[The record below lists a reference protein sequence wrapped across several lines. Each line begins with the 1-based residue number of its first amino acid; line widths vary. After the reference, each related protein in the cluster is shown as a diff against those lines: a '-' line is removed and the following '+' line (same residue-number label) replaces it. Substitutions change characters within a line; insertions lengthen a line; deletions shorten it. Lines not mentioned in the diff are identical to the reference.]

1 MAAPHHLP
9 SFLAS
14 LLLLPFFGLFSTALR
29 FQEQFIDY
37 NLNQNQTAT
46 DVADYYGIWDNHSFH
61 PSPANWRVP
70 FYTLFLD
77 KFVNGDPSNDDI
89 NGTAFEHDLTQTQ
102 LRHGGDLQGLID
114 SLDYIQGMGVEAIY
128 IAGTPFIN
136 KAWGADAYSPLDFS
150 LLDQHFGDIQAWRD
164 VVTAIHDRGMYVMLD
179 NVVATMGDLIAFEG
193 YLNASVP
200 FDTKEHEVLYREPSR
215 QYLDFK
221 FGNTYNATCTY
232 PRFWLENG
240 FPVGADVTNQLTS
253 CYDSEF
259 DQFGDFQGLGD
270 FNGWKLSL
278 SKAAGVQD
286 RLRDWVPSVREKIE
300 LFSCLTI
307 MMLDLDGYRIDKAT
321 QVTVDALGEF
331 SHSMRECAR
340 KVGKENFF
348 ITGEISAGNTFG
360 SIFLGRGRQPDMQVA
375 NQLEAVTMT
384 NVSNSSLFIRD
395 NDKNGLDSAAFH
407 YSISRSLT
415 RLLGMDG
422 LIEEPYDT
430 PIGLVDAWN
439 DLLLTN
445 DLVNPNTGVFD
456 PRHMFGTSNQDNFRW
471 PAVLNGTEKMLLGQF
486 LTTLH
491 MPGIPLLLWGEEQ
504 AFYVLDSTS
513 DGYIFG
519 RQPMSSSQAW
529 KMHGCYKVGSS
540 QYRNFLEDGAPALDG
555 CYDDWNALDH
565 RDPSHPIRNII
576 KSMYQMR
583 KNYPVL
589 NDGWL
594 LKELSKQTRTTLLPG
609 SGGVPTELG
618 VWSAMRGN
626 FEEVQDLS
634 ATGQGNQSVWLV
646 YQNDDHVVDYSF
658 DCTNAS
664 LALISP
670 FAANTTVKNL
680 FYPYDEIVLGSST
693 VQIGINGSS
702 QFNGCLSNLTLSP
715 WEYRAYV
722 PKGNFVAPGPMITKF
737 LPGHDARLEVTESQN
752 NTIPIELHFST
763 TMNCSEVSASI
774 SIKSTTEDGTTAAI
788 DPQSIAC
795 SVVDPELVSPWFG
808 SLPTLWTFKASLIN
822 VSDGIHVITVK
833 DALAIDGSTS
843 TKSTDNF
850 FLRIGRSDNPVV
862 FPGSAN
868 YTGGLLHRGDDG
880 KLFISHKAAGA
891 DQFRYSLN
899 WGSTYSSW
907 EPYTGGNTILAPKKW
922 SGTNAQDW
930 KGEHVI
936 IQYHSSILGT
946 SDHVQHGDLD
956 SKLLPRRF
964 PHLFLH
970 GDFNRYGL
978 DSGIDTG
985 MKLSGNGSWTYNM
998 LAEWPVSLQINEWG
1012 INPDGQQ
1019 DQTGVYGD
1027 LDRDGVLDRLP
1038 PSALV
1043 PANLSL
1049 GSTPPS
1055 PFLAWHL
1062 EVNDGTLQYEFKPV
1076 GNRWHQVIIF
1086 ILMWVIPV
1094 LTGSLAI
1101 WGYLQSFYQVKFNKV
1116 GIPMQKYSPIPMIS
1130 NVFRR
1135 KNNLG
1140 YKDGPLGSSASLL
1153 RYSGPSSSSGAPI
1166 PPQHMRRTVL
1176 IATMEYDIE
1185 DWAIKIKIGGLGVM
1199 AQLMGKN
1206 LEHQDLIWV
1215 VPCVG
1220 GVEYP
1225 IDQPTTPMDITIM
1238 GKLYQIEVQ
1247 IHILRNIT
1255 YVLLDAPIFRAQTK
1269 ADPYPAR
1276 MDDIDSA
1283 IYYSAWNQCIAE
1295 TIRRFNPDLY
1305 HINDYHGALAPVH
1318 LLPETVPCVLSLH
1331 NAEFQG
1337 LWGMKD
1343 TEEAKEVCEVY
1354 NIPTEVAQKYVQFG
1368 DVFNLLHAG
1377 ASYLRI
1383 HQKGFGAVG
1392 VSKKYGKRSWAR
1404 YPIFW
1409 GLSKIGQLP
1418 NPDPSDLAD
1427 WSPAQTEE
1435 NVTIDEDFEKTRADL
1450 RVQAQQWAG
1459 LTVDPLAELLVFVGR
1474 WSMQKGVDL
1483 IADVMPALLEENE
1496 KIQLICIGPVID
1508 LYGKFAALKLDVLMK
1523 KYPGRVYS
1531 KPEFTA
1537 LPPYIFSGAEF
1548 ALIPSRD
1555 EPFGLVAVEFG
1566 RKGALGIGARVGGL
1580 GQMPGWWFTVESTTT
1595 SHMLSQFKKAIKGAL
1610 ASNTET
1616 RKKMR
1621 ARSAKQRFPV
1631 AQWVADLEELQS
1643 TAIRIHH
1650 KETAYP
1656 KCDAPRTRGR
1666 SGSPYSKKIT
1676 NAPGSRSCSPA
1687 SRLSSPAP
1695 THHRG
1700 RQSEAQQPLMNDTS
1714 RNTSRTGRDLTP
1726 RSRSGSP
1733 AAMDRRIISRARS
1746 PLSNVVVTAAEEDER
1761 SESSMSTP
1769 PELPELPELT
1779 RSMAAAGVWKAGHH
1793 RQASSRSYLS
1803 PTPDLMTPSGSSHGV
1818 SSNDDDSAPATPPME
1833 DDDVLPPPNHN
1844 FYQIDN
1850 SSTLSLETV
1859 VGAKQDFALQKVDP
1873 SFTDS
1878 TEEYF
1883 NDFKFKLQKL
1893 EASNSETALCIE
1905 DYLVKSEKAW
1915 FGRFRD
1921 VKLGRTPRS
1930 SPAPSVFSISRPSTP
1945 QISATQPLISNP
1957 MEEFKLDGSYRPPR
1971 GVKKYLQYKVGD
1983 WPLYTLLLALGQIM
1997 AANSYQIT
2005 LLTRSQ
2011 GQNDEEFY
2019 IIAGIYLIASL
2030 SWWICYRTLKSVYV
2044 LSVPFLLYGIAF
2056 LLLGCVPFYPSHAII
2071 SIARVQNAATGFYT
2085 VASASGSLYFALNFG
2100 DEGGSPIKSWVNRA
2114 CIIQGTQQI
2123 YICALWFWGAHL
2135 NSASYSITPLSRT
2148 MSYVLIPISVI
2159 LSSVAFLLL
2168 YGLPSYYHQLPGKI
2182 PSLFPSLF
2190 RRKIVLWFFITVI
2203 IQSFFLSSLTGRNWA
2218 YLWSSKH
2225 VPSYAIALLALVF
2238 FILVWASFLFFFG
2251 LAAKTHTW
2259 ILPIFAIGLGAPRW
2273 AQILWSCTSI
2283 GLYLPWAGT
2292 PMASALLGRALW
2304 LWLGVLDALQGVGF
2318 GMILLQTLTR
2328 VHISATL
2335 IGAQVLGVSVT
2346 ALAHAVGPG
2355 RGGVGSVF
2363 PDFGSANVSACLG
2376 SGWFWVG
2383 LGMQMVVCVGF
2394 FKFFRKEQLSKP

>member
-1 MAAPHHLP
+1 MALSQNNPTLLV
-9 SFLAS
+9 SLFLVS
-14 LLLLPFFGLFSTALR
+14 LLCLPSTALQ
-29 FQEQFIDY
+29 FQQQYIDY
-37 NLNQNQTAT
+37 NLNQNQTA
-46 DVADYYGIWDNHSFH
+46 VEVENYYGIWENHSFY
-61 PSPANWRVP
+61 PSPSNWRVP

-89 NGTAFEHDLTQTQ
+89 NGTAFEHDLMQTQ
-102 LRHGGDLQGLID
+102 LRHGGDLQGLVD
-114 SLDYIQGMGVEAIY
+114 SLDYIQGMGIEAIY

-136 KAWGADAYSPLDFS
+136 QPWGADAYSPLDFS
-150 LLDQHFGDIQAWRD
+150 LLDQHFGSIQAWRD
-164 VVTAIHDRGMYVMLD
+164 AITAIHDRGMYIMID
-179 NVVATMGDLIAFEG
+179 NTMSTMGDLLAFEG

-200 FDTKEHEVLYREPSR
+200 FTPKEHEVLYRDSSR
-215 QYLDFK
+215 QYADFT
-221 FGNTYNATCTY
+221 FGNNYNTSCEY

-240 FPVGADVTNQLTS
+240 FPVGTDVTSQLTG

-259 DQFGDFQGLGD
+259 DQYGDFEGLGD
-270 FNGWKLSL
+270 FDGWKRSL

-286 RLRDWVPSVREKIE
+286 RLRDWIPSVREKIE
-300 LFSCLTI
+300 IFSCLTI
-307 MMLDLDGYRIDKAT
+307 MMLDIDGYRIDKAT

-331 SHSMRECAR
+331 SHAMRECAR
-340 KVGKENFF
+340 AVGKENFF
-348 ITGEISAGNTFG
+348 ITGEISGGNTFG
-360 SIFLGRGRQPDMQVA
+360 SIFLGRGRQPDMQVSS
-375 NQLEAVTMT
+375 QLEAVTLT
-384 NVSNSSLFIRD
+384 NMSNSSLFIRG
-395 NDKNGLDSAAFH
+395 NDQNGLDSAAFH
-407 YSISRSLT
+407 YSIYRSLT

-422 LIEEPYDT
+422 LIEGPYDT
-430 PIGLVDAWN
+430 PVGLVDAWN

-456 PRHMFGTSNQDNFRW
+456 PRHMFGTTNQDNFRW
-471 PAVLNGTEKMLLGQF
+471 PAVANGTAKMLLGQF

-513 DGYIFG
+513 DDYIFG
-519 RQPMSSSQAW
+519 RQSMSSSQAW
-529 KMHGCYKVGSS
+529 KMHGCYRVGSS
-540 QYRNFLEDGAPALDG
+540 QYHNFLEDGAPALDG
-555 CYDDWNALDH
+555 CYDDWNTLDH
-565 RDPSHPIRNII
+565 RDPTHPIRNII

-589 NDGWL
+589 NDGWRL
-594 LKELSKQTRTTLLPG
+594 QELSKQTRSTFLPASDG
-609 SGGVPTELG
+609 TATEIG
-618 VWSAMRGN
+618 MWSAMRGN

-634 ATGQGNQSVWLV
+634 ASGQGNQSVWLV
-646 YQNDDHVVDYSF
+646 YQNDNQVVDYSF
-658 DCTNAS
+658 DCSNAS
-664 LALISP
+664 LALVSP
-670 FAANTTVKNL
+670 FDANTTVKNL
-680 FYPYDEIVLGSST
+680 FYPYDEIVLEASP
-693 VQIGINGSS
+693 VQLGINGSLG
-702 QFNGCLSNLTLSP
+702 FNGCLSNLTLSP
-715 WEYRAYV
+715 FEYRAYV
-722 PKGNFVAPGPMITKF
+722 PIDTFIGPGPMITKF
-737 LPGHDARLEVTESQN
+737 LPGHDSRLEITDPQN
-752 NTIPIELHFST
+752 NTIPIELHFSAAMDCT
-763 TMNCSEVSASI
+763 EVFTSI
-774 SIKSTTEDGTTAAI
+774 SIISTTEDGTTAVLDPNSVTCFSI
-788 DPQSIAC
+788 DPEPVA
-795 SVVDPELVSPWFG
+795 PWFG
-808 SLPTLWTFKASLIN
+808 SLPSVWTFNASLIN
-822 VSDGIHVITVK
+822 VSEGIHVITIK
-833 DALAIDGSTS
+833 DVPTEDGLASTQ
-843 TKSTDNF
+843 STDKL
-850 FLRIGRSDNPVV
+850 FLRVGRSDNPVV

-868 YTGGLLHRGDDG
+868 YTQDLLHRDENGD
-880 KLFISHKAAGA
+880 LLISHKAAGA

-899 WGSTYSSW
+899 WGSSYSPW
-907 EPYTGGNTILAPKKW
+907 QTYTGGNSTLAPRQW
-922 SGTNAQDW
+922 SGTKAQDW

-936 IQYHSSILGT
+936 VQYHSSILGS

-956 SKLLPRRF
+956 ANTPSRRF

-978 DSGIDTG
+978 DSGMDNS
-985 MKLSGNGSWTYNM
+985 MKLSTNGTWAYNM
-998 LAEWPVSLQINEWG
+998 LAEWPATLQVNEWG

-1027 LDRDGVLDRLP
+1027 LDKDGVLDRLP
-1038 PSALV
+1038 PSSLI
-1043 PANLSL
+1043 PATL
-1049 GSTPPS
+1049 GLNATPPS
-1055 PFLAWHL
+1055 PFLNWHL
-1062 EVNDGTLQYEFKPV
+1062 ELNDGTLEYEFKPT
-1076 GNRWHQVIIF
+1076 GNRWHQLIMF

-1094 LTGSLAI
+1094 LTGSLAV
-1101 WGYLQSFYQVKFNKV
+1101 WAYLQSFYQVKFNKI
-1116 GIPMQKYSPIPMIS
+1116 GIPMQKYSPIPMLS
-1130 NVFRR
+1130 RAFKR

-1140 YKDGPLGSSASLL
+1140 YKESPFGSSASLL
-1153 RYSGPSSSSGAPI
+1153 RYNGPSSSAGPI

-1220 GVEYP
+1220 GVDYP
-1225 IDQPTTPMDITIM
+1225 IDEPTTPMDITIM
-1238 GKLYQIEVQ
+1238 GKSYQIQVQ
-1247 IHILRNIT
+1247 LHVFRNIT

-1269 ADPYPAR
+1269 TDPYPAR

-1318 LLPETVPCVLSLH
+1318 LLPETIPCVLSLH

-1337 LWGMKD
+1337 LWAMKND
-1343 TEEAKEVCEVY
+1343 EEAKEVCEVY

-1409 GLSKIGQLP
+1409 GLNKIGQLP
-1418 NPDPSDLAD
+1418 NPDPSDLAE
-1427 WSPAQTEE
+1427 WTPAQIEGDVE
-1435 NVTIDEDFEKTRADL
+1435 IDEEFEKNRADL

-1483 IADVMPALLEENE
+1483 IADVMPGLLEENE

-1610 ASNTET
+1610 ASDIET

-1631 AQWVADLEELQS
+1631 AQWVADLEELQN
-1643 TAIRIHH
+1643 TAIRIHR
-1650 KETAYP
+1650 KETACP
-1656 KCDAPRTRGR
+1656 KCDRPGNRGR
-1666 SGSPYSKKIT
+1666 TGSPYSRRIT
-1676 NAPGSRSCSPA
+1676 SAPCSRSCSPNG
-1687 SRLSSPAP
+1687 RVSSPAP

-1700 RQSEAQQPLMNDTS
+1700 RRSEVQQPFIRDASSN
-1714 RNTSRTGRDLTP
+1714 GRDLTS
-1726 RSRSGSP
+1726 RSRSGSS
-1733 AAMDRRIISRARS
+1733 ATLNRKAISRTRS
-1746 PLSNVVVTAAEEDER
+1746 PLGNVVINAEDDGAMV
-1761 SESSMSTP
+1761 SSMSTP
-1769 PELPELPELT
+1769 PNMPELT
-1779 RSMAAAGVWKAGHH
+1779 RSMAAAGVWNAAGHR
-1793 RQASSRSYLS
+1793 RQTSSQSYLT
-1803 PTPDLMTPSGSSHGV
+1803 PTPGLMTPS
-1818 SSNDDDSAPATPPME
+1818 SSNYDVLTNDGDSMPGTPPME
-1833 DDDVLPPPNHN
+1833 DDDDFLPPNHN
-1844 FYQIDN
+1844 FYQN
-1850 SSTLSLETV
+1850 ENLSTLSLETV
-1859 VGAKQDFALQKVDP
+1859 IGTKQDFSLQKVDP

-1883 NDFKFKLQKL
+1883 NDFKVKLRKL
-1893 EASNSETALCIE
+1893 EASNSESALCIE

-1921 VKLGRTPRS
+1921 AKLGKTPRS
-1930 SPAPSVFSISRPSTP
+1930 SPAPSIFNTSKPSTP
-1945 QISATQPLISNP
+1945 QLGASNPLISDP
-1957 MEEFKLDGSYRPPR
+1957 LDEFKLSESYRPPR
-1971 GVKKYLQYKVGD
+1971 GVKKYLQYKIGD
-1983 WPLYTLLLALGQIM
+1983 WPIYTFFLALGQIM

-2011 GQNDEEFY
+2011 GQNAEEFY

-2030 SWWICYRTLKSVYV
+2030 SWWICYRSLKSVYV
-2044 LSVPFLLYGIAF
+2044 LSLPFLLYSIAF
-2056 LLLGCVPFYPSHAII
+2056 LLLGCVPFYPSNAMF

-2100 DEGGSPIKSWVNRA
+2100 DEGGSPVKSWVNRA

-2135 NSASYSITPLSRT
+2135 NSASYSTDPLSKT
-2148 MSYVLIPISVI
+2148 MAYILIPLSVV
-2159 LSSVAFLLL
+2159 LSSIAFLLL
-2168 YGLPSYYHQLPGKI
+2168 YGLPSYYHQSPGKI

-2203 IQSFFLSSLTGRNWA
+2203 IQNFFLSSLTGRNWS

-2225 VPSYAIALLALVF
+2225 VPSYAIALLALFF
-2238 FILVWASFLFFFG
+2238 FILVWASFLYFFG

-2283 GLYLPWAGT
+2283 GLYLPWAGS
-2292 PMASALLGRALW
+2292 PLASALLGRALW

-2346 ALAHAVGPG
+2346 ALAHAVGPQ

-2363 PDFGSANVSACLG
+2363 PDFGRESVSACLG
-2376 SGWFWVG
+2376 SGWFWMG
-2383 LGMQMVVCVGF
+2383 LGCQMVVCVGF